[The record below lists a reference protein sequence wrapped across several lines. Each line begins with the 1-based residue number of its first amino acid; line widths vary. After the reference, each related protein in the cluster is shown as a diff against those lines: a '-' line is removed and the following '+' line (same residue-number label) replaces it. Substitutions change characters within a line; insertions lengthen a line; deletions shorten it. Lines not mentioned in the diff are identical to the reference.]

1 MTSLTLWLLPVRP
14 SRRAAWP
21 RVAIVCL
28 ASLALVPAARS
39 AEAPRPGVAIVPHDA
54 AFVSSSLRLRDQ
66 YDRLMKSNAVA
77 AIKALPGVKR
87 ALDSIDEQR
96 SSPGSPLS
104 TFDTFMELPE
114 NEAAAALL
122 ADMVS
127 TDTLVYG
134 EPSCV
139 SFAKLLRLVAAAQ
152 RRASFGGVD
161 IVVDAEAVE
170 EVAPADDDTDDDT
183 ENEGL
188 DEGDRELALAL
199 DMQVD
204 VGEAGTA
211 KEQAQATLETL
222 AANLDLI
229 VVPDLVWLF
238 KTTKPELGADQLKRL
253 EVLATLML
261 QADPEMATALTRRK
275 VAGGDLLTFTLD
287 GERVPWAELEREMA
301 DVTGDEER
309 AAKVFERLRSL
320 DLVVAVGIVGDWV
333 VLSVG
338 DSLDHLEKL
347 ALPGSDRKGLLTVP
361 AFAPLLEHLDK
372 PLTGISYM
380 SEPLAEAFASSRAD
394 VESLLEIV
402 DAADDET
409 LSDKAREDIRGL
421 VSRAADEYEKRLPET
436 GPWMGFSMLTDLGYE
451 GYVWDWTRN
460 RPLDGS
466 KRLDLLEHAGG
477 APLAV
482 SVSRL
487 KSDPAAVGAVVDLA
501 GAAWKLFQEHG
512 LPRLGERDR
521 DAFNAFEEHVAP
533 FGPRLAEI
541 LTAKILP
548 ALGDGQVGLVLD
560 AKSRTKK
567 PAAAL
572 PASDEQLP
580 LVEPAVVLP
589 LSNPKLF
596 REGLS
601 DLFALGDELTDAIR
615 AIDAD
620 AVPAG
625 YRIPAPEKSKSDA
638 GTVWAWP
645 LVKSGLDEQVRP
657 SIGVG
662 EQAAVFS
669 LAPAQAGR
677 LLVESKLETG
687 GQLATF
693 AEPLASAA
701 ALDVA
706 GIIDVLQPW
715 AVYLTRYGCVQE
727 RDGVVDA
734 DAELTAADET
744 EQAKEVLAHVKVVLE
759 AAKSLRAMV
768 AETAVRDDALV
779 THWRNVI
786 RDMPAKAARK

>member
-14 SRRAAWP
+14 RRRAAWL
-21 RVAIVCL
+21 RVAIACL
-28 ASLALVPAARS
+28 ALLAIVSEARS

-87 ALDSIDEQR
+87 ALDSLDEQR

-122 ADMVS
+122 ADMVA

-139 SFAKLLRLVAAAQ
+139 SFAKLLRLVASAQ
-152 RRASFGGVD
+152 RQASFGGVD

-170 EVAPADDDTDDDT
+170 EVEPADDADD
-183 ENEGL
+183 ENAGL
-188 DEGDRELALAL
+188 DEGDRDLALGM
-199 DMQVD
+199 DVD
-204 VGEAGTA
+204 LGEAATA
-211 KEQAQATLETL
+211 KEQAKATLEAL

-238 KTTKPELGADQLKRL
+238 KTTKPEIGTDQLKRL

-261 QADPEMATALTRRK
+261 QADPEMATALTRRT

-287 GERVPWAELEREMA
+287 GERVPWADLEREMA
-301 DVTGDEER
+301 DVAGDEEQT
-309 AAKVFERLRSL
+309 AKVFERLRSL
-320 DLVVAVGIVGDWV
+320 DVVVAVGIIDEWV

-347 ALPGSDRKGLLTVP
+347 ALPGSDRKGLLSVP
-361 AFAPLLEHLDK
+361 AFAPLLEHLGK

-380 SEPLAEAFASSRAD
+380 SEPLAEVFAGSRAD
-394 VESLLEIV
+394 VESLLDVV
-402 DAADDET
+402 DAADDAT
-409 LSDKAREDIRGL
+409 LSDEARDEIRGL
-421 VSRAADEYEKRLPET
+421 VTRAADEYEKRLPEA
-436 GPWMGFSMLTDLGYE
+436 GPWMSFSMLTDLGYE
-451 GYVWDWTRN
+451 GYAWDWTRN

-466 KRLDLLEHAGG
+466 KRLDLLEHSGG

-487 KSDPAAVGAVVDLA
+487 KSDPAAVDAVVDLA
-501 GAAWKLFQEHG
+501 GAAWAVFQKHG
-512 LPRLGERDR
+512 LPRLGEGDR
-521 DAFNAFEEHVAP
+521 DAFEAFEEHVAP

-572 PASDEQLP
+572 PASSEQLA
-580 LVEPAVVLP
+580 LVEPAIVLP
-589 LSNPKLF
+589 LANPKLF

-601 DLFALGDELTDAIR
+601 DLFALGDELTEAIR
-615 AIDAD
+615 EIDAD

-625 YRIPAPEKSKSDA
+625 YRIPDPEKSKSDT

-645 LVKSGLDEQVRP
+645 LVKSGLDDQVRP

-693 AEPLASAA
+693 TEPLASAA
-701 ALDVA
+701 AVDVA

-715 AVYLTRYGCVQE
+715 VVYLTRYGCVQE

-744 EQAKEVLAHVKVVLE
+744 EQAKEVLTHVKVVLE

>member
-14 SRRAAWP
+14 RRRAAWL
-21 RVAIVCL
+21 RVAIACL
-28 ASLALVPAARS
+28 ALLAIVSEARS

-87 ALDSIDEQR
+87 ALDSLDEQR

-122 ADMVS
+122 ADMVA

-139 SFAKLLRLVAAAQ
+139 SFAKLLRLVASAQ
-152 RRASFGGVD
+152 RQASFGGVD

-170 EVAPADDDTDDDT
+170 EVEPADDADDADD
-183 ENEGL
+183 ENAGL
-188 DEGDRELALAL
+188 DEGDRDLALGM
-199 DMQVD
+199 DVD
-204 VGEAGTA
+204 LGEAATA
-211 KEQAQATLETL
+211 KEQAKATLEAL

-238 KTTKPELGADQLKRL
+238 KTTKPEIGTDQLKRL

-261 QADPEMATALTRRK
+261 QADPEMATALTRRT

-287 GERVPWAELEREMA
+287 GERVPWADLEREMA
-301 DVTGDEER
+301 DVAGDEEQT
-309 AAKVFERLRSL
+309 AKVFERLRSL
-320 DLVVAVGIVGDWV
+320 DVVVAVGIIDEWV

-347 ALPGSDRKGLLTVP
+347 ALPGSDRKGLLSVP
-361 AFAPLLEHLDK
+361 AFAPLLEHLGK

-380 SEPLAEAFASSRAD
+380 SEPLAEVFAGSRAD
-394 VESLLEIV
+394 VESLLDVV
-402 DAADDET
+402 DAADDAT
-409 LSDKAREDIRGL
+409 LSDEARDEIRGL
-421 VSRAADEYEKRLPET
+421 VTRAADEYEKRLPEA
-436 GPWMGFSMLTDLGYE
+436 GPWMSFSMLTDLGYE
-451 GYVWDWTRN
+451 GYAWDWTRN

-466 KRLDLLEHAGG
+466 KRLDLLEHSGG

-487 KSDPAAVGAVVDLA
+487 KSDPAAVDAVVDLA
-501 GAAWKLFQEHG
+501 GAAWAVFQKHG
-512 LPRLGERDR
+512 LPRLGEGDR
-521 DAFNAFEEHVAP
+521 DAFEAFEEHVAP

-572 PASDEQLP
+572 PASSEQLA
-580 LVEPAVVLP
+580 LVEPAIVLP
-589 LSNPKLF
+589 LANPKLF

-601 DLFALGDELTDAIR
+601 DLFALGDELTEAIR
-615 AIDAD
+615 EIDAD

-625 YRIPAPEKSKSDA
+625 YRIPDPEKSKSDT

-645 LVKSGLDEQVRP
+645 LVKSGLDDQVRP

-693 AEPLASAA
+693 TEPLASAA
-701 ALDVA
+701 AVDVA

-715 AVYLTRYGCVQE
+715 VVYLTRYGCVQE

-744 EQAKEVLAHVKVVLE
+744 EQAKEVLTHVKVVLE

>member
-1 MTSLTLWLLPVRP
+1 MTSLPLWLIPVRP
-14 SRRAAWP
+14 RFRPARWPVAAACLV
-21 RVAIVCL
+21 VA
-28 ASLALVPAARS
+28 ATALVAT
-39 AEAPRPGVAIVPHDA
+39 AEETQLGIALVPHDA

-77 AIKALPGVKR
+77 AIKALPAVKR
-87 ALDSIDEQR
+87 LLESADEQR
-96 SSPGSPLS
+96 SAPGSPLS
-104 TFDTFMELPE
+104 MLDTLMQLPE
-114 NEAAAALL
+114 NEDAAALL

-139 SFAKLLRLVAAAQ
+139 SFAKLLRLVAASQ
-152 RRASFGGVD
+152 RQASFGGVD
-161 IVVDAEAVE
+161 LVADAEAVE
-170 EVAPADDDTDDDT
+170 
-183 ENEGL
+183 
-188 DEGDRELALAL
+188 DEGDS
-199 DMQVD
+199 
-204 VGEAGTA
+204 AGDDDNDGDDGGAAATA
-211 KEQAQATLETL
+211 REQARATLEVL

-229 VVPDLVWLF
+229 VVPDVVWLF
-238 KTTKPELGADQLKRL
+238 KTTKPEIGTDQLKRL
-253 EVLATLML
+253 EVLGTLML
-261 QADPEMATALTRRK
+261 QSDPEMAKSLTRRK

-287 GERVPWAELEREMA
+287 GDRVPWDDFGREMEEVA
-301 DVTGDEER
+301 GDKQQL
-309 AAKVFERLRSL
+309 AKVLKRLRTL
-320 DLVVAVGIVGDWV
+320 DLVVAIGLVGDWV

-338 DSLDHLEKL
+338 DSLDHLDKL

-372 PLTGISYM
+372 QLTGISYM
-380 SEPLAEAFASSRAD
+380 SEALAETFASSRSD
-394 VESLLEIV
+394 VESLAGLV
-402 DAADDET
+402 DDADDGA
-409 LSDKAREDIRGL
+409 LSAKAREDIRGL
-421 VSRAADEYEKRLPET
+421 VKRAADEYEKRLPDV
-436 GPWMGFSMLTDLGYE
+436 GPWTAFSMLTDRGYE

-460 RPLDGS
+460 RQFDGS

-482 SVSRL
+482 AVSRL
-487 KSDPAAVGAVVDLA
+487 KSDPAALDAVIDLA
-501 GAAWKLFQEHG
+501 GRAWKLFQEHG
-512 LPRLGERDR
+512 LARLDEDER
-521 DAFNAFEEHVAP
+521 DAFDAFDEHITP
-533 FGPRLAEI
+533 LGPRLASI
-541 LTAKILP
+541 VTTKLAP
-548 ALGDGQVGLVLD
+548 AIGDGQVGLVLD

-567 PAAAL
+567 PAAGL
-572 PASDEQLP
+572 PASTQQLP

-589 LSNPKLF
+589 LANPKLF

-601 DLFALGDELTDAIR
+601 DLFALGDELTAAIR
-615 AIDAD
+615 TIDA
-620 AVPAG
+620 ASVPAG
-625 YRIPAPEKSKSDA
+625 YRIPEPEKLKIDG

-645 LVKSGLDEQVRP
+645 LDKSGLDAQVRP
-657 SIGVG
+657 AIGVG

-706 GIIDVLQPW
+706 GLIDVLEPW
-715 AVYLTRYGCVQE
+715 VVYLTRYGCVQE
-727 RDGVVDA
+727 RDGMVDA
-734 DAELTAADET
+734 GTELSADDEND
-744 EQAKEVLAHVKVVLE
+744 QAKEVLAHVKVVLE

>member
-14 SRRAAWP
+14 RRRAAWL
-21 RVAIVCL
+21 RVAIACL
-28 ASLALVPAARS
+28 ALLAIVSEARS

-87 ALDSIDEQR
+87 ALDSLDEQR

-122 ADMVS
+122 ADMVA

-139 SFAKLLRLVAAAQ
+139 SFAKLLRLVASAQ
-152 RRASFGGVD
+152 RQASFGGVD

-170 EVAPADDDTDDDT
+170 EVEPADDADDADD
-183 ENEGL
+183 ENAGL
-188 DEGDRELALAL
+188 DEGDRDLALGM
-199 DMQVD
+199 DVD
-204 VGEAGTA
+204 LGAAATA
-211 KEQAQATLETL
+211 KEQAKATLEAL

-238 KTTKPELGADQLKRL
+238 KTTKPEIGTDQLKRL

-261 QADPEMATALTRRK
+261 QADPEMATALTRRT

-287 GERVPWAELEREMA
+287 GERVPWADLEREMA
-301 DVTGDEER
+301 DVAGDEEQT
-309 AAKVFERLRSL
+309 AKVFERLRSL
-320 DLVVAVGIVGDWV
+320 DVVVAVGIIDEWV

-347 ALPGSDRKGLLTVP
+347 ALPGSDRKGLLSVP
-361 AFAPLLEHLDK
+361 AFAPLLEHLGK

-380 SEPLAEAFASSRAD
+380 SEPLAEVFAGSRAD
-394 VESLLEIV
+394 VESLLDVV
-402 DAADDET
+402 DAADDAT
-409 LSDKAREDIRGL
+409 LSDEARDEIRGL
-421 VSRAADEYEKRLPET
+421 VTRAADEYEKRLPEA
-436 GPWMGFSMLTDLGYE
+436 GPWMSFSMLTDLGYE
-451 GYVWDWTRN
+451 GYAWDWTRN

-466 KRLDLLEHAGG
+466 KRLDLLEHSGG

-487 KSDPAAVGAVVDLA
+487 KSDPAAVDAVVDLA
-501 GAAWKLFQEHG
+501 GAAWAVFQKHG
-512 LPRLGERDR
+512 LPRLGEGDR
-521 DAFNAFEEHVAP
+521 DAFEAFEEHVAP

-572 PASDEQLP
+572 PASSEQLA
-580 LVEPAVVLP
+580 LVEPAIVLP
-589 LSNPKLF
+589 LANPKLF

-601 DLFALGDELTDAIR
+601 DLFALGDELTEAIR
-615 AIDAD
+615 EIDAD

-625 YRIPAPEKSKSDA
+625 YRIPDPEKSKSDT

-645 LVKSGLDEQVRP
+645 LVKSGLDDQVRP

-693 AEPLASAA
+693 TEPLASAA
-701 ALDVA
+701 AVDVA

-715 AVYLTRYGCVQE
+715 VVYLTRYGCVQE

-744 EQAKEVLAHVKVVLE
+744 EQAKEVLTHVKVVLE